1 MKLATT
7 RFKSVQK
14 EIGGRT
20 LSLESGKLA
29 GQAGGAVT
37 LRYGDTILLVTA
49 CMSDKQREG
58 VDFLP
63 LTVDYEGKLYA
74 AGKIPGGFFRREGRP
89 TTDAILA
96 ARLTD
101 RPLRPLFPKSLRN
114 DVQIVCTV
122 LSADQENDPDILA
135 IIGASAALGLSPIP
149 FAGPVA
155 ATRVGYVN
163 GELVVNPTYS
173 ELEESSL
180 DLVVAG
186 TRSAVVMVEAGA
198 LEVPESVMVRAL
210 EFGQQV
216 NQTVL
221 DLQEE
226 LANEVTKATP
236 APEPMDPELARAVS
250 AAVAE
255 KLPRLL
261 GGVSRGERNEVPEDL
276 LQDLLSQ
283 LGDRFPVGVV
293 KATAE
298 KELRRAVRQHILAT
312 GRRTDGRAYDEIRPI
327 SCELGLLPRTHGS
340 GLFTRGETQVL
351 AITTLAPPGMEQQ
364 IDDLTPE
371 ESKRFMH
378 HYNFPP
384 FSTGEAKRMLGPGR
398 REIGHGA
405 LAERALEPLI
415 PDETDFPYTIRIVSE
430 VLSSNGST
438 SMASVCASSL
448 SLMDA
453 GVPMRAHVAG
463 VAMGLLQEDGRTAV
477 LTDIAGIED
486 AYGDMDFK
494 VAGTERGVTALQ
506 LDIKALGLDLS
517 VLDRAMEQAH
527 EARMT
532 ILGIMDQAISSPRPQ
547 LSKYAPR
554 IVKIQIKQ
562 EKIGAVIGP
571 GGKTIRSII
580 EDTKATIDVESDG
593 TVFIGSTS
601 EEAAKRAIDRIME
614 LTQDVEVGHVYTG
627 KVTRLMRNGAFV
639 EIFPGK
645 EGLVPVSELAEGN
658 VYRPEDVV
666 SVGDEVTVVVTEID
680 RMGRVNLSR
689 RALFQPAG
697 AAGPPRAAPRPGFAP
712 GPREGGD
719 FPPRRPG
726 FGGPPHRGP
735 SPGGPPRPPFGGR
748 HGPR

>member
-1 MKLATT
+1 MVTT
-7 RFKSVQK
+7 RVKSAQR

-20 LSLESGKLA
+20 LSIETGKLA

-37 LRYGDTILLVTA
+37 VRYGDTVILVTA
-49 CMSDKQREG
+49 CMSNKPREG

-63 LTVDYEGKLYA
+63 LTIDYEGKLYA

-101 RPLRPLFPKSLRN
+101 RPLRPLFPKTLRH
-114 DVQIVCTV
+114 DIQIVCTV
-122 LSADQENDPDILA
+122 LSADQENDPDILS
-135 IIGASAALGLSPIP
+135 IIGASAALSLAPIP
-149 FAGPVA
+149 FAGPVS
-155 ATRVGYVN
+155 ATRVGYIN

-173 ELEESSL
+173 ELEESAL
-180 DLVVAG
+180 DLTVAG

-198 LEVPESVMVRAL
+198 LEVPESLLVSAL
-210 EFGQQV
+210 EFGQRV
-216 NQTVL
+216 NAQVL
-221 DLQEE
+221 DIQEE
-226 LANEVTKATP
+226 IAAGVTKMPFPATP
-236 APEPMDPELARAVS
+236 VDPELERAVS

-255 KLPRLL
+255 RLPRLMAS
-261 GGVSRGERNEVPEDL
+261 VSKTERNEVPADL
-276 LQDLLSQ
+276 MQDLQ
-283 LGDRFPVGVV
+283 ARVGDRFPVDVM
-293 KATAE
+293 KSALE
-298 KELRRAVRQHILAT
+298 KEMRHAVRRQILTT
-312 GRRTDGRAYDEIRPI
+312 GRRTDGRGHRDLRPI
-327 SCELGLLPRTHGS
+327 SCEVGILPRTHGT

-351 AITTLAPPGMEQQ
+351 SITTLAPPGMEQQ

-384 FSTGEAKRMLGPGR
+384 FSTGETKRMTGPGR

-405 LAERALEPLI
+405 LAERSLEPAL
-415 PDETDFPYTIRIVSE
+415 PSEVDFPYTIRVVSE

-453 GVPMRAHVAG
+453 GVPLRTHVAG
-463 VAMGLLQEDGRTAV
+463 VAMGLLQEDGRSAV

-494 VAGTERGVTALQ
+494 VAGTTQGVTALQ

-517 VLDRAMEQAH
+517 VLTNALEQAH
-527 EARMT
+527 QARQA
-532 ILGIMDQAISSPRPQ
+532 ILGMMNEAISHPRQ
-547 LSKYAPR
+547 ELSKYAPR
-554 IVKIQIKQ
+554 ILKVQIKV

-580 EDTKATIDVESDG
+580 EETKATIDVENDG
-593 TVFIGSTS
+593 TVYIGSS
-601 EEAAKRAIDRIME
+601 NEEAAKRALNRIME
-614 LTQDVEVGHVYTG
+614 LTQEVEVGHVYTG

-645 EGLVPVSELAEGN
+645 EGMVPVGELAEGSISS
-658 VYRPEDVV
+658 PEDVV
-666 SVGDEVTVVVTEID
+666 SVGDEITVVVSEID
-680 RMGRVNLSR
+680 RLGRVNLSR
-689 RALFQPAG
+689 RALFQGPGQGPGPARP
-697 AAGPPRAAPRPGFAP
+697 ASRPPFPPRPRD
-712 GPREGGD
+712 RGD

-726 FGGPPHRGP
+726 PGGPPRRDFG
-735 SPGGPPRPPFGGR
+735 PGGPPRPPMGGR
-748 HGPR
+748 HDPN

>member
-1 MKLATT
+1 LVTT
-7 RFKSVQK
+7 RVKSAQR

-20 LSLESGKLA
+20 LSIETGKLA

-37 LRYGDTILLVTA
+37 VRYGDTVILVTA
-49 CMSDKQREG
+49 CMSNKPREG

-63 LTVDYEGKLYA
+63 LTIDYEGKLYA

-101 RPLRPLFPKSLRN
+101 RPLRPLFPKTLRH
-114 DVQIVCTV
+114 DIQIVCTV
-122 LSADQENDPDILA
+122 LSADQENDPDILS
-135 IIGASAALGLSPIP
+135 IIGASAALSLAPIP
-149 FAGPVA
+149 FAGPVS
-155 ATRVGYVN
+155 ATRVGYIN

-173 ELEESSL
+173 ELEESAL
-180 DLVVAG
+180 DLTVAG

-198 LEVPESVMVRAL
+198 LEVPESLLVSAL
-210 EFGQQV
+210 EFGQRV
-216 NQTVL
+216 NAQVL
-221 DLQEE
+221 DIQEE
-226 LANEVTKATP
+226 IAAGVTKMPFPATP
-236 APEPMDPELARAVS
+236 VDPELERAVS

-255 KLPRLL
+255 RLPRLMAS
-261 GGVSRGERNEVPEDL
+261 VSKTERNEVPADL
-276 LQDLLSQ
+276 MQDLQ
-283 LGDRFPVGVV
+283 ARVGDRFPVDVM
-293 KATAE
+293 KSALE
-298 KELRRAVRQHILAT
+298 KEMRHAVRRQILTT
-312 GRRTDGRAYDEIRPI
+312 GRRTDGRGHRDLRPI
-327 SCELGLLPRTHGS
+327 SCEVGILPRTHGT

-351 AITTLAPPGMEQQ
+351 SITTLAPPGMEQQ

-384 FSTGEAKRMLGPGR
+384 FSTGETKRMTGPGR

-405 LAERALEPLI
+405 LAERSLEPAL
-415 PDETDFPYTIRIVSE
+415 PSEVDFPYTIRVVSE

-453 GVPMRAHVAG
+453 GVPLRTHVAG
-463 VAMGLLQEDGRTAV
+463 VAMGLLQEDGRSAV

-494 VAGTERGVTALQ
+494 VAGTTQGVTALQ

-517 VLDRAMEQAH
+517 VLTNALEQAH
-527 EARMT
+527 QARQA
-532 ILGIMDQAISSPRPQ
+532 ILGMMNEAISHPRQ
-547 LSKYAPR
+547 ELSKYAPR
-554 IVKIQIKQ
+554 ILKVQIKV

-580 EDTKATIDVESDG
+580 EETKATIDVENDG
-593 TVFIGSTS
+593 TVYIGSS
-601 EEAAKRAIDRIME
+601 NEEAAKRALNRIME
-614 LTQDVEVGHVYTG
+614 LTQEVEVGHVYTG

-645 EGLVPVSELAEGN
+645 EGMVPVGELAEGSISS
-658 VYRPEDVV
+658 PEDVV
-666 SVGDEVTVVVTEID
+666 SVGDEITVVVSEID
-680 RMGRVNLSR
+680 RLGRVNLSR
-689 RALFQPAG
+689 RALFQGPGQGPGPARP
-697 AAGPPRAAPRPGFAP
+697 ASRPPFPPRPRD
-712 GPREGGD
+712 RGD

-726 FGGPPHRGP
+726 PGGPPRRDFG
-735 SPGGPPRPPFGGR
+735 PGGPPRPPMGGR
-748 HGPR
+748 HDPN